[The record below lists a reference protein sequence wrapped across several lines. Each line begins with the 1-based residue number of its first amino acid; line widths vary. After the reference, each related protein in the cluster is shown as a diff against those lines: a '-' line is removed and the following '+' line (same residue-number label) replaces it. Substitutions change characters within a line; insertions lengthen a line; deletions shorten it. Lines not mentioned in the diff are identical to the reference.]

1 MREILFRGF
10 TPDENGRE
18 TITVSGKQIK
28 GEWVQGSYWEL
39 RETTYCFQ
47 SDYDMHPDN
56 TKHYI
61 VFDRMTDWGLPNRHL
76 QADVIPE
83 TVGQFTG
90 LTDKN
95 GKKIFEGDICTY
107 PDGWTDHAGD
117 GVETFSVGVVTWYNE
132 HPCFYLTN
140 NIGVEWDEIWDA
152 ADEITVIGNI
162 HDNPELL
169 INENPEIL

>member
-18 TITVSGKQIK
+18 TITVNGKQIK
-28 GEWVQGSYWEL
+28 GEWVQGSYLEL

-47 SDYDMHPDN
+47 SDYDRHPDN

-95 GKKIFEGDICTY
+95 GKMIFEGDILDY
-107 PDGWTDHAGD
+107 W
-117 GVETFSVGVVTWYNE
+117 SSYNE
-132 HPCFYLTN
+132 SLCESYEVVVF
-140 NIGVEWDEIWDA
+140 GVDNCSCCHAVYGWSTKNKYGYGRYIDTPENC
-152 ADEITVIGNI
+152 VVVGNI
-162 HDNPELL
+162 HDTPELL
-169 INENPEIL
+169 KGA